1 MVIILMGVSGAG
13 KSEIGRRL
21 AAALGVDFAEG
32 DSFHPPAN
40 VEKMRGSIPLTDDD
54 RLPWL
59 ADLAAAID
67 VWRTEGRSTVL
78 TCSALKRRYR
88 DILKGGRDG
97 VLLVHL
103 KGSEALIRSRLGERR
118 HEYMPT
124 SLLSSQFA
132 TLEEPDPSENP
143 ITVDIVGTP
152 EAIVAAIVE
161 HLPIQEA

>member
-21 AAALGVDFAEG
+21 AEALGIAFAEG

-40 VEKMRGSIPLTDDD
+40 VEKMRDGTPLTDDD

-59 ADLAAAID
+59 DDLAAAMD
-67 VWRTEGRSTVL
+67 GWQAEGRSTVL

-88 DILKGGRDG
+88 DILKGGRAG

-103 KGSEALIRSRLGERR
+103 KGSEALIRSRLSERQ
-118 HEYMPT
+118 HDYMPG
-124 SLLSSQFA
+124 SLLASQFA

-143 ITVDIVGTP
+143 IAIDIAGTP
-152 EAIVAAIVE
+152 ETIVAAIVE
-161 HLPIQEA
+161 RLPIQET

>member
-1 MVIILMGVSGAG
+1 MVIIVMGVSGAG
-13 KSEIGRRL
+13 KSVVGRLL
-21 AAALGVDFAEG
+21 AQTLGMVFAEG
-32 DSFHPPAN
+32 DGFHPPAN
-40 VEKMRGSIPLTDDD
+40 VEKMRDGTPLTDDD

-67 VWRTEGRSTVL
+67 GWRAEGRSTVL

-88 DILKGGRDG
+88 DIIKGGRDG

-103 KGSEALIRSRLGERR
+103 KGSEELIRSRLSERR
-118 HEYMPT
+118 HEYMPA
-124 SLLSSQFA
+124 SLLASQFA

-143 ITVDIVGTP
+143 VAIDIAGTP
-152 EAIVAAIVE
+152 EAIVSAIVE